1 MLAGSA
7 GSSAALCFSDLH
19 QQCVVKSACRGGQA
33 QRRGGAVSAAA
44 ACAACGFPSSFLCAS
59 EAPIPAIPD
68 PATTTTFVQMAS
80 MLEGGGKTP
89 ILPPQQLQD
98 MGFKLCAYPL
108 SLLGVSVRAM
118 EVALE
123 GLKRG
128 QVPASPAMPSFQV
141 RACGR
146 TLVLFSA
153 CANCLGTASGQG
165 WARGGSSCLQ
175 MRCSR
180 AALAASG
187 ISQASGGAA
196 TRAYSR
202 ERASAGLFSS
212 QIGDALAHPAM

>member
-1 MLAGSA
+1 MPWEAG
-7 GSSAALCFSDLH
+7 
-19 QQCVVKSACRGGQA
+19 
-33 QRRGGAVSAAA
+33 AAA
-44 ACAACGFPSSFLCAS
+44 RSRSLCSRGLRSLRVSFFLPLPLRGAH
-59 EAPIPAIPD
+59 PAIPD
-68 PATTTTFVQMAS
+68 PATTTTFMQMAS

-141 RACGR
+141 RARGR
-146 TLVLFSA
+146 TGVCSVRVPTVRGRRVGRGVLGGLQLPPDELEGRPGRLRRQPGVWR
-153 CANCLGTASGQG
+153 CCDQG
-165 WARGGSSCLQ
+165 
-175 MRCSR
+175 
-180 AALAASG
+180 
-187 ISQASGGAA
+187 I
-196 TRAYSR
+196 YSR

-212 QIGDALAHPAM
+212 QIGEAPAHPAM